1 MPVGEGRRPL
11 LACLER
17 MGSEASRRFY
27 DVHVLA
33 DAEHELLAWDLID
46 TFVASEPE
54 YMPDVLSGAACAI
67 TAEQRFTSRLLE
79 EWQAIRPP

>member
-1 MPVGEGRRPL
+1 
-11 LACLER
+11 
-17 MGSEASRRFY
+17 MGASEAARRFY

-33 DAEHELLAWDLID
+33 DAEHELLARDLVDI
-46 TFVASEPE
+46 FVASEPE
-54 YMPDVLSGAACAI
+54 HMPDVLFGAACAI

>member
-1 MPVGEGRRPL
+1 M
-11 LACLER
+11 
-17 MGSEASRRFY
+17 
-27 DVHVLA
+27 LA
-33 DAEHELLAWDLID
+33 DAEHELLARDLID

-54 YMPDVLSGAACAI
+54 HMPDVLSGAACAI